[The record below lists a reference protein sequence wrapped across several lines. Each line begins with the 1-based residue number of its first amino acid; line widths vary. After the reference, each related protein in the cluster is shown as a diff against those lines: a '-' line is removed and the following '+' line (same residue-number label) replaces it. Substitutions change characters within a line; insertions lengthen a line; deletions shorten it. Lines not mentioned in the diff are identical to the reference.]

1 MAESTASL
9 EGVPDRRY
17 FRTPATAP
25 GPSGPQMLR
34 AMRAINRDAL
44 GFLQGMQRQYGPVV
58 QFPIPS
64 PPTYLVSDPEAVRR
78 ILVGRNRLYDKD
90 TLQYR
95 SLSLV
100 TGEGLL
106 TTSGET
112 WRRQRKLVQPAFH
125 RDALDAVADHVADA
139 VDGLVRRWGDV
150 SRGAVVDMDEAM
162 MRAAL
167 EVVGGSLFGTDLSRD
182 ADRLARATLH
192 ALDVVVS
199 RARVPLS
206 PPQWLPTPGNR
217 RLAAAVGELDAAVAE
232 MISDRQAKP
241 DDGADMLQMLLDAM
255 DGPEGID
262 VGEVRNEIVSFMVAG
277 HETVASA
284 LMWALWLVAGDAS
297 IGEALAAEADEV
309 LVGGPPR
316 WEHLGRLPFARAVF
330 DETMRLYPPVW
341 LVTRRALEADVLAGR
356 HIPEGA
362 LVIMTPY
369 IVQRDPQFWERPEAF
384 EPTRFLGDRGRGSEE
399 LATFWPFGLGP
410 RMCLGRDF
418 AYVEGVLMLA
428 ALAARVRIERL
439 PGRPAPRPVAL
450 VTLRPEGALP
460 MIVRAR

>member
-1 MAESTASL
+1 MAATD
-9 EGVPDRRY
+9 VPDRRY

-34 AMRAINRDAL
+34 AIRHINRDAL
-44 GFLQGMQRQYGPVV
+44 GFLQGMRNRYGSVV

-125 RDALDAVADHVADA
+125 RDALAAVADHVGHA
-139 VDGLVRRWGDV
+139 VDGLLERWGDL
-150 SRGAVVDMDEAM
+150 SRGAIIDMDEAM

-167 EVVGGSLFGTDLSRD
+167 EVVGNSLLGSDLSRD
-182 ADRLARATLH
+182 ADRLAKATLH
-192 ALDVVVS
+192 ALDVVVA
-199 RARVPLS
+199 RARVPIT
-206 PPQWLPTPGNR
+206 PPEWLPTRGNR
-217 RLAAAVGELDAAVAE
+217 RLVQAVGELDDAVAE
-232 MISDRQAKP
+232 MIADRQSHRP
-241 DDGADMLQMLLDAM
+241 GRIDMMQMLLDAM
-255 DGPEGID
+255 EAPEGID
-262 VGEVRNEIVSFMVAG
+262 VREVRDEIVSFMVAG

-284 LMWALWLVAGDAS
+284 LMWALWLTAGDPDVS
-297 IGEALAAEADEV
+297 DALAAESDAV
-309 LVGGPPR
+309 LGGGTPTF
-316 WEHLGRLPFARAVF
+316 EHLERLPYARAVF
-330 DETMRLYPPVW
+330 DEAMRLYPPVW
-341 LVTRRALEADVLAGR
+341 LVTRRAMEADVLAGR
-356 HIPEGA
+356 EVPADA
-362 LVIMTPY
+362 LIIMTPY
-369 IVQRDPQFWERPEAF
+369 IVQRDPEFWPQPDHF
-384 EPTRFLGDRGRGSEE
+384 DPSRFLGDRGHGAED
-399 LATFWPFGLGP
+399 LATYWPFGLGP

-428 ALAARVRIERL
+428 ALAGRVRIERL
-439 PGRPAPRPVAL
+439 PGQPPPRPVAL

-460 MIVRAR
+460 MLVRAR

>member
-1 MAESTASL
+1 MAAAD
-9 EGVPDRRY
+9 VPDRRY

-34 AMRAINRDAL
+34 AIRHINRDAL
-44 GFLQGMQRQYGPVV
+44 GFLQSMRHRYGTVV

-125 RDALDAVADHVADA
+125 HEALAAVADHVGHA
-139 VDGLVRRWGDV
+139 VDRLVDRWGDL
-150 SRGAVVDMDEAM
+150 SRGAVIDMDEAM

-167 EVVGGSLFGTDLSRD
+167 EVVGNSLLGSDLSRD
-182 ADRLARATLH
+182 ADRLAKATLH
-192 ALDVVVS
+192 ALDVVVA
-199 RARVPLS
+199 RARVPIT
-206 PPQWLPTPGNR
+206 PPEWLPTRGNR
-217 RLAAAVGELDAAVAE
+217 RLAQAVGELDDAVAE
-232 MISDRQAKP
+232 MIADRQKQPA
-241 DDGADMLQMLLDAM
+241 ARMDMLQMLLDAM
-255 DGPEGID
+255 EAPEGID
-262 VGEVRNEIVSFMVAG
+262 VREVRDEIVSFMVAG

-284 LMWALWLVAGDAS
+284 LMWALWLTAGDRDVA
-297 IGEALAAEADEV
+297 EALAAESDAV
-309 LVGGPPR
+309 LAGAAPTF
-316 WEHLGRLPFARAVF
+316 EHLEKLPYARAVF
-330 DETMRLYPPVW
+330 DEAMRLYPPVW
-341 LVTRRALEADVLAGR
+341 LVTRRAIEADMLAGR
-356 HIPEGA
+356 EIPADA
-362 LVIMTPY
+362 LIIMTPY
-369 IVQRDPQFWERPEAF
+369 IVQRDPEFWPRPDHF
-384 EPTRFLGDRGRGSEE
+384 DPGRFLNDRGLGAED
-399 LATFWPFGLGP
+399 LATYWPFGLGP
-410 RMCLGRDF
+410 RMCVGRDF

-428 ALAARVRIERL
+428 AIAGRVRIERL
-439 PGRPAPRPVAL
+439 PGQPPPRPVAL

-460 MIVRAR
+460 MIVRSR